1 MTRPGKQRF
10 RAAFGDVLCNTGKPS
25 AGVVV

>member
-1 MTRPGKQRF
+1 MTLPGKQCF
-10 RAAFGDVLCNTGKPS
+10 RAASGDVLCNTGKPS

>member
-1 MTRPGKQRF
+1 MTRPGKQCF
-10 RAAFGDVLCNTGKPS
+10 GAASGDVLCNTGKPS

>member
-1 MTRPGKQRF
+1 MTRPGNVVF
-10 RAAFGDVLCNTGKPS
+10 RAASGDVLCNTGKPS